1 MIKNIIIAILY
12 QPGSAASNRIYA
24 YAQGFALQ
32 GVNVSLIL
40 GNQSACEVPLF
51 GNKENIKVCMVQAQ
65 HGYKLNR
72 AMADKVKEL
81 YKGDSTAILIYGTPA
96 LCWFLPKSR
105 YNIFYECTEVPFY
118 GREKTLTSWVKEN
131 IKNKL
136 TRRATGMLV
145 ISKALV
151 NYFKEHGI
159 KNITVVNMFVDSK
172 RFDKI
177 KADAKEKYIAY
188 CGTISP
194 FKDGVDY
201 LIEAFGLFYKK
212 HSDYGLKL
220 IGRFESVEAENML
233 RKLVAEHHLEQSIS
247 FTGMI
252 KPEEMPQLLCGARML
267 ALARP
272 DNEQA
277 KYGFPTKLG
286 EYLATGKPVVV
297 TNVGEIGL
305 FLKDGVN
312 CRMANPGDEIDFA
325 DKLSWVA
332 DNYDEALKLGEKGK
346 ELTKKEFSSVEQTKV
361 ALAFM
366 ENIIIK
372 QRRIK
377 DGI

>member
-1 MIKNIIIAILY
+1 MALRKIIVVHRY
-12 QPGSAASNRIYA
+12 VVGSAATNRILA
-24 YAQGFALQ
+24 YVNGFHEVGLEVVVVLGMSKQ
-32 GVNVSLIL
+32 IDIPIL
-40 GNQSACEVPLF
+40 TSGITIIICQSSHMGINYLMS
-51 GNKENIKVCMVQAQ
+51 K
-65 HGYKLNR
+65 
-72 AMADKVKEL
+72 KVKEQ
-81 YKGDSTAILIYGTPA
+81 YTQGESAVLIYGSPA
-96 LCWFLPKSR
+96 ICCYLSKFK

-118 GREKTLTSWVKEN
+118 GRKKTILSCFKEGVKDFLV
-131 IKNKL
+131 K
-136 TRRATGMLV
+136 RSTGMLV
-145 ISKALV
+145 ISNELAKF
-151 NYFKEHGI
+151 FKKKGVE
-159 KNITVVNMFVDSK
+159 NIAVVNMFVDAE
-172 RFDKI
+172 RFENVMV
-177 KADAKEKYIAY
+177 KEEGAYIAY

-233 RKLVAEHHLEQSIS
+233 RKLVAEHHLEQAIS